1 MAKVAN
7 NVIMRGMSGSIGNL
21 IFRQMK
27 EKLYIQALY
36 EHRNQNRPFHRV
48 HMAIGK
54 RLKKR
59 VDLVKQLPDRS
70 SKNIFGLKNNNAVWR
85 KVK

>member
-7 NVIMRGMSGSIGNL
+7 NVIVRGMSGSIGNL
-21 IFRQMK
+21 VFRQMK

-48 HMAIGK
+48 HMAIAK
-54 RLKKR
+54 RLKRR
-59 VDLVKQLPDRS
+59 VDLVKHVRDRS

>member
-21 IFRQMK
+21 VFRQMK